1 QGARPAGS
9 PRAPGTAATIVDTAL
24 FGGEVRSVAEM
35 LSTAPGVSIHALG
48 GPGQAATLSLRG
60 ASADQSLVLLDGIPL
75 QGPGG
80 GAVDLAT
87 LPATLLDRLVVSRGV
102 LGAQFG
108 AGALGGAVEIIP
120 RAARDKVAGGAQI
133 SAGSFG
139 ALRAAADAAFPAG
152 AGTGLVAVQ
161 ADRIEGD
168 FDYARQLTPELPDA
182 PYYGHTRQNADAR
195 R

>member
-1 QGARPAGS
+1 MPPSLVFPRYLLPFAMVAAPFARAQEPGETIEVQGARPAGS

-60 ASADQSLVLLDGIPL
+60 ASADESLVLLDGIPL

-80 GAVDLAT
+80 GAVDLSS
-87 LPATLLDRLVVSRGV
+87 LPSTILDRMIVSRGV

-108 AGALGGAVEIIP
+108 AGALGGVVELLP
-120 RAARDKVAGGAQI
+120 RAARGTWAGGAEA
-133 SAGSFG
+133 SVGSFG
-139 ALRAAADAAFPAG
+139 TERLALDAAMP
-152 AGTGLVAVQ
+152 V
-161 ADRIEGD
+161 
-168 FDYARQLTPELPDA
+168 
-182 PYYGHTRQNADAR
+182 
-195 R
+195 